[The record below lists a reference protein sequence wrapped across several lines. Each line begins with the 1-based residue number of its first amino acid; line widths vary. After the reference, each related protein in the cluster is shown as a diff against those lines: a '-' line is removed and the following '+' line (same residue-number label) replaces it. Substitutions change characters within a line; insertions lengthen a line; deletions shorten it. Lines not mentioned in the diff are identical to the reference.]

1 MVTYGNESV
10 TYPKGFKAASCAA
23 GILPGRNDMA
33 AVVSDIP
40 AAAAVVLTTN
50 KVKAAPVTFDRA
62 AYEKT
67 PYKKGVV
74 INAGNANACT
84 GETGYENTIRTASL
98 FSELIGAAEDE
109 VFVSS
114 TGVIGVQ
121 LPIEKILAG
130 VEELVEGLSGTEEA
144 GMKAARAILTTDLV
158 PKTASAEIPFASG
171 TVRIGAMCKGS
182 GMIRPGMATML
193 AYTTTDAKIDPALL
207 EKMLREIADLSFN
220 AISVD
225 GDMSTNDTAAVLAN
239 GRSGVEIREGS
250 PEAEIFFEAF
260 KEVEISLAK
269 QIVTDGEGATKCVEV
284 NVRGAKSARDARVL
298 ARSVAE
304 SNLVKCAIFGEDA
317 NWGRILCALG
327 YADAE
332 FEPDE
337 TVLVIRSEKG
347 ETLLFENGSP
357 VAFSEEEAAGIL
369 KEPVIILDVK
379 AGDGPGEGTCW
390 GCDLSYDYVK
400 INGDYRT

>member
-1 MVTYGNESV
+1 MITYANESV
-10 TYPKGFKAASCAA
+10 TYPKGFQAASCAA
-23 GILPGRNDMA
+23 GLLSGRNDMA

-50 KVKAAPVTFDRA
+50 KVKAAPVKFDRA

-84 GETGYENTIRTASL
+84 GETGYENTLRTASL

-193 AYTTTDAKIDPALL
+193 AYTTTDAKIDPAFL

-225 GDMSTNDTAAVLAN
+225 GDMSTNDTAVVLAN
-239 GRSGVEIREGS
+239 GLSGVEILEGS
-250 PEAEIFFEAF
+250 PEADVFFEAL

-347 ETLLFENGSP
+347 EILLFENGSP
-357 VAFSEEEAAGIL
+357 VAFSEEDAAGIL
-369 KEPVIILDVK
+369 KEPVVILDVK